1 MASAVARPDPA
12 LPVAASGAGP
22 PTVAVAFSGG
32 RDSLALLHAT
42 VNAARPLGLQVVA
55 IHVHHGLLPEADAW
69 LAHARR
75 LVARW
80 RRAGA
85 ALSLRWA
92 RLDGQ
97 PAPGDSVEAWARAG
111 RHAALDRLAREAGAG
126 LLLLGQHRRDQA
138 ETVLLQAL
146 RGGGPA
152 GLAAMPPSV
161 DRDGL
166 IWARPW
172 LDWPREAVDAY
183 VRQHRLRPLEDPS
196 NADLRLARNRLRAR
210 VWPALCAAFD
220 GAEAALATAARRAH
234 QADAALA
241 ELAAI
246 DLAGL
251 IDAGGRLD
259 AVRWQLLSAA
269 RRANALRAWW
279 SQVSGRSA
287 PDSLV
292 QRLLAELPSGACG
305 ALRWPADA
313 GLELVLYR
321 GALSMAVAR
330 SASLA
335 WPVPPVLPP
344 FAVDLS
350 RPGRIAVAGWGGCFE
365 VSEGPGLASADLRLA
380 ELRPRCGGERF
391 QRAPRTPPRSLKK
404 QYQAMAVPAGE
415 RCGPLVW
422 SGDRLLYVPGLG
434 IDARALATPGLP
446 QRGLCW
452 RPDGAD
458 PPDLHALL
466 QRSR

>member
-55 IHVHHGLLPEADAW
+55 IHVHHGLLPDADAW

-97 PAPGDSVEAWARAG
+97 PVPGDSVEAWARAG
-111 RHAALDRLAREAGAG
+111 RHAALDRLARGAGAT

-152 GLAAMPPSV
+152 GLAAMPRSV

-183 VRQHRLRPLEDPS
+183 VQRHRLRPLEDPS

-220 GAEAALATAARRAH
+220 GAETALATAARRAH

-241 ELAAI
+241 ELATI

-251 IDAGGRLD
+251 TDADGRLD
-259 AVRWQLLSAA
+259 AVRWQRLSDA

-279 SQVSGRSA
+279 SQASGRSA

-292 QRLLAELPSGACG
+292 QRLIAELPPGARG
-305 ALRWPADA
+305 ALRWPAGA

-321 GALSMAVAR
+321 GALSVAAAR
-330 SASLA
+330 PTGPRQAA
-335 WPVPPVLPP
+335 QQDAAPVAL
-344 FAVDLS
+344 DLS
-350 RPGRIAVAGWGGCFE
+350 RPGRIAVAGWAGCFE
-365 VSEGPGLASADLRLA
+365 VSEGAGLASADLRLA

-391 QRAPRTPPRSLKK
+391 QRAPQTPPRSLKK

-422 SGDRLLYVPGLG
+422 AGERLLYVPGLG
-434 IDARALATPGLP
+434 IDARALAAPGMP
-446 QRGLCW
+446 QRVLCW
-452 RPDGAD
+452 RPDAAESK
-458 PPDLHALL
+458 DLSALL